1 MAMELWMSIQDLEAT
16 AKKLDGISSS
26 IKLVMESPRFEDID
40 PDIVDALEYLTSDL
54 YRTSAD
60 IYDVI
65 LDLDKQYHDSEYG
78 NGPSPDREVEDWY
91 TSIGANLDG
100 VSMAFQDTSA
110 EGEISEMGQATI
122 QASTPADD
130 KH

>member
-1 MAMELWMSIQDLEAT
+1 MAMELWLSIQDLEAT
-16 AKKLDGISSS
+16 AKKLDGVSSS

-40 PDIVDALEYLTSDL
+40 PDIIDALEYLTSDL

-65 LDLDKQYHDSEYG
+65 LDLDKQYHDTRHSER
-78 NGPSPDREVEDWY
+78 PSPDKEVEDWY
-91 TSIGANLDG
+91 SSIGANLDG

>member
-1 MAMELWMSIQDLEAT
+1 MAMELWLSIQDLEAT

-40 PDIVDALEYLTSDL
+40 PDIIDALEYLTSDL

-65 LDLDKQYHDSEYG
+65 LDLDKQYKDTKYEPDTK
-78 NGPSPDREVEDWY
+78 PSKLFDDWY
-91 TSIGANLDG
+91 TSIGDDLDG
-100 VSMAFQDTSA
+100 ISMAFQDTTA

>member
-1 MAMELWMSIQDLEAT
+1 MAMELWLSIQDLEAT
-16 AKKLDGISSS
+16 AKKLDGVSSS

-40 PDIVDALEYLTSDL
+40 PDIIDALEYLTSDL

-65 LDLDKQYHDSEYG
+65 LDLDKQYHDTRHSER
-78 NGPSPDREVEDWY
+78 PSPDKEVEDWY
-91 TSIGANLDG
+91 ASIGANLDG

>member
-1 MAMELWMSIQDLEAT
+1 MQDLEAT

-40 PDIVDALEYLTSDL
+40 PDIIDSLEYLTSDL

-65 LDLDKQYHDSEYG
+65 LDLDKLYHDSKYD
-78 NGPSPDREVEDWY
+78 NGPSPDRAALDELAHIDAELGLW
-91 TSIGANLDG
+91 ANLDG
-100 VSMAFQDTSA
+100 VSMAFQDTGA

>member
-1 MAMELWMSIQDLEAT
+1 
-16 AKKLDGISSS
+16 
-26 IKLVMESPRFEDID
+26 MESPRFEDID
-40 PDIVDALEYLTSDL
+40 PDIIDALEYLTSDL

-65 LDLDKQYHDSEYG
+65 LDLDKQYHDTRHSER
-78 NGPSPDREVEDWY
+78 PSPDKEVEDWY
-91 TSIGANLDG
+91 ASIGANLDG